1 MMIVQ
6 FLHALTNYDLDQ
18 EEEALVRYLYVLHM
32 GKEWDGKQEETK
44 DGWRRQFEKM
54 NIYKEAWLASEHA
67 TERELFRILLC
78 KSLKQLHKQLSHV
91 CTHNGQA
98 L

>member
-1 MMIVQ
+1 MVVHY
-6 FLHALTNYDLDQ
+6 LHALMNYHLDE
-18 EEEALVRYLYVLHM
+18 EEEALVRYLYLLHL
-32 GKEWDGKQEETK
+32 GKEWNTTTKETEN
-44 DGWRRQFEKM
+44 GWREQFEKM

-67 TERELFRILLC
+67 TEREVFRVLLC
-78 KSLKQLHKQLSHV
+78 KCLKRLHKQLSHI

>member
-1 MMIVQ
+1 
-6 FLHALTNYDLDQ
+6 
-18 EEEALVRYLYVLHM
+18 
-32 GKEWDGKQEETK
+32 
-44 DGWRRQFEKM
+44 M
-54 NIYKEAWLASEHA
+54 NIYKEAWLSSEHA